1 MPTVPLRPSSRQS
14 GAALVEFA
22 LVASILLL
30 LLAGTYEFGRAFA
43 YYDALSKA
51 TRDGAR
57 YMSVAKNATIS
68 SNAVSNAK
76 DIVVAAAAAAKVP
89 GFARSNVVVTCL
101 DSTYNDS
108 ACVDGTAPGGV
119 RVEISGYAVNI
130 GQTVPL
136 IGNSVRL
143 INLTPRT
150 TMRYML

>member
-1 MPTVPLRPSSRQS
+1 MRTRPYTKQS
-14 GAALVEFA
+14 GAALVEFG
-22 LVASILLL
+22 LVASILFL
-30 LLAGTYEFGRAFA
+30 LLAGTWELGRAFA

-57 YMSVAKNATIS
+57 YMSVAKIASINS
-68 SNAVSNAK
+68 SSVSTAK
-76 DIVVAAAAAAKVP
+76 DIVVAAASAAKVP

-101 DSTYNDS
+101 DASYNDS

-119 RVEISGYAVNI
+119 RVEITGYAVNV

-136 IGNSVRL
+136 IGNSVRV

>member
-1 MPTVPLRPSSRQS
+1 MRNQPSSKQS

-22 LVASILLL
+22 LVASILFL

-57 YMSVAKNATIS
+57 YMSVAKKANIS
-68 SNAVSNAK
+68 SSSIGNAK
-76 DIVVAAAAAAKVP
+76 DVVVAAANAAKVP

-101 DSTYNDS
+101 DAAYNDS
-108 ACVDGTAPGGV
+108 ACIDGTAPGGV
-119 RVEISGYAVNI
+119 RVEISGYSINI
-130 GQTVPL
+130 GQTIPL
-136 IGNSVRL
+136 VGKSVRL

>member
-1 MPTVPLRPSSRQS
+1 MRSHPSNKQS

-22 LVASILLL
+22 LVASILFL

-43 YYDALSKA
+43 FYDALSKA

-57 YMSVAKNATIS
+57 YMSVAKKATINS
-68 SNAVSNAK
+68 ASVSNAK
-76 DIVVAAAAAAKVP
+76 SVVVAAANAAKVP
-89 GFARSNVVVTCL
+89 GFTSSNVVVTCL
-101 DSTYNDS
+101 DASYNDS
-108 ACVDGTAPGGV
+108 NCVDGTAPGGI
-119 RVEISGYAVNI
+119 RVEITNYSVNI
-130 GQTVPL
+130 GQTIPL

>member
-1 MPTVPLRPSSRQS
+1 MRNRPTSKQS

-22 LVASILLL
+22 LVASILFL

-43 YYDALSKA
+43 FYDALSKA

-57 YMSVAKNATIS
+57 YMSVAKKATINS
-68 SNAVSNAK
+68 SSVSTAK
-76 DIVVAAAAAAKVP
+76 DIVVAAANAAKVP

-101 DSTYNDS
+101 DASYNDTT
-108 ACVDGTAPGGV
+108 CVDGTAPGGV

-130 GQTVPL
+130 GETVPL
-136 IGNSVRL
+136 IGNSVRI

>member
-1 MPTVPLRPSSRQS
+1 MRNRPSTKQS

-22 LVASILLL
+22 LVASILFL

-57 YMSVAKNATIS
+57 YMSVAKKASINS
-68 SNAVSNAK
+68 SSVGTAK
-76 DIVVAAAAAAKVP
+76 DIVVAAANAAKVP
-89 GFARSNVVVTCL
+89 GFSRSNVVVTCL
-101 DSTYNDS
+101 DASYNDS

-130 GQTVPL
+130 GQTIPL
-136 IGNSVRL
+136 IGNSVRI
-143 INLTPRT
+143 INLTPHT

>member
-1 MPTVPLRPSSRQS
+1 MRNHPSSKQS
-14 GAALVEFA
+14 GAALVEFG
-22 LVASILLL
+22 LMVTILFL

-57 YMSVAKNATIS
+57 FMSVAKKTNIS
-68 SNAVSNAK
+68 S
-76 DIVVAAAAAAKVP
+76 
-89 GFARSNVVVTCL
+89 GFARSNVVITCL
-101 DSTYNDS
+101 DASYNDS

-136 IGNSVRL
+136 IGNSVRM